1 MLFVFFQPS
10 FCLPVL
16 SAIAIVWLGLHSL
29 HLLVNNM
36 CVAVIG
42 LSPPK
47 RRGQKKDGDLWGKKR
62 GIIIIIIIII
72 KKKTR
77 VFATRHIMQGSI

>member
-42 LSPPK
+42 LYPPK
-47 RRGQKKDGDLWGKKR
+47 GRGQKKYGDLWGKK
-62 GIIIIIIIII
+62 GGIIII

>member
-42 LSPPK
+42 LHPPK
-47 RRGQKKDGDLWGKKR
+47 RRGQKKKM
-62 GIIIIIIIII
+62 GICGG
-72 KKKTR
+72 R
-77 VFATRHIMQGSI
+77 REE